1 MEVNFMSNYE
11 RAYALLVAKV
21 DEALTLLDTDNLLEF
36 AHVRKILFEAL
47 QDAEEIF
54 VGDENY

>member
-1 MEVNFMSNYE
+1 MSNYE

-36 AHVRKILFEAL
+36 THVREILFEAL

>member
-1 MEVNFMSNYE
+1 MSNYE

-36 AHVRKILFEAL
+36 THVREILFEAL

-54 VGDENY
+54 VGKSGAKRS